1 MKITII
7 LCLLT
12 TFCTFASVGYSQT
25 TEISL
30 HLQGVTLQEALD
42 EVKKQTEFSFW
53 YRNEEVNLSKKV
65 SVKIDRENIQEVMAQ
80 LLSGQDLTYAIN
92 EKHIIIYKKNSS
104 VEQQKQVQKR
114 ISGIVTDRNGEPVI
128 GG

>member
-1 MKITII
+1 MKLSSNYGRTVSVSLLKKVFSIMKITII

-53 YRNEEVNLSKKV
+53 
-65 SVKIDRENIQEVMAQ
+65 
-80 LLSGQDLTYAIN
+80 
-92 EKHIIIYKKNSS
+92 
-104 VEQQKQVQKR
+104 
-114 ISGIVTDRNGEPVI
+114 
-128 GG
+128 